1 MIICYTGPDYDEM
14 KDMAADSNEMKDMAA
29 DSDEMKD
36 IADIFSVKNLK
47 PNTPL

>member
-1 MIICYTGPDYDEM
+1 MIICYTGPDSDEM
-14 KDMAADSNEMKDMAA
+14 KDIAA

-36 IADIFSVKNLK
+36 IANIFSVKNLK

>member
-1 MIICYTGPDYDEM
+1 MIICYTGPDYD
-14 KDMAADSNEMKDMAA
+14 EMKDMAA